1 MLGGILVDGQVVG
14 GLPIPGLGSLL
25 AGFSTSTVIQGL
37 DNIPVD
43 DQPPVDIV
51 HLAWDTM
58 LSAGFALL
66 GLAAWFGADLAPAAR
81 ALPTSRWFY
90 RFAAVAGIA
99 AVVALEAG
107 WIVTE
112 VGRQPWVVY
121 GLLRTTDAVT
131 QAPGTLVSFLVVM
144 VVYVDPRD
152 LDPDRPAGDEPAGLR
167 GRDDGRRAVW
177 TAPMSQADLVAGV
190 LWLGITIYA
199 VLGGADFGAGLWDL
213 LAGDTRRGEAPRDL
227 IDSSIGP
234 VWEANHT
241 WLIFDLVILWS
252 AFPLAFA
259 SVMSTLFVPL
269 TLAAFGIILRGAGF
283 AFRKYTRRLTGRR
296 LFGATFALSSVITP
310 FFLGTALGAIA
321 SGRVPA
327 GNAAGDQW
335 LSWLNPTSVLV
346 GMLAVAAGAYVAAVF
361 LVAAAHRHRDD
372 VLERYF
378 RQRALAAGI
387 VIGALS
393 IAGLLVLSADAPSL
407 YAGLT
412 GRALVLIAASIVLG
426 STSLVLLARGATR
439 GIRVVAAA
447 AVTAIVW
454 GWGWAQFPAIL
465 PGSLTIAGAAAPTGT
480 LSALI
485 VIAIVAALTIGPS
498 LAALFILVDR
508 SRLEAGH

>member
-1 MLGGILVDGQVVG
+1 M
-14 GLPIPGLGSLL
+14 
-25 AGFSTSTVIQGL
+25 T
-37 DNIPVD
+37 
-43 DQPPVDIV
+43 
-51 HLAWDTM
+51 
-58 LSAGFALL
+58 
-66 GLAAWFGADLAPAAR
+66 
-81 ALPTSRWFY
+81 
-90 RFAAVAGIA
+90 
-99 AVVALEAG
+99 
-107 WIVTE
+107 
-112 VGRQPWVVY
+112 
-121 GLLRTTDAVT
+121 
-131 QAPGTLVSFLVVM
+131 
-144 VVYVDPRD
+144 
-152 LDPDRPAGDEPAGLR
+152 
-167 GRDDGRRAVW
+167 
-177 TAPMSQADLVAGV
+177 QADLVAGV

-199 VLGGADFGAGLWDL
+199 VLGGADFGAGMWDL
-213 LAGDTRRGEAPRDL
+213 LAGDSARGEAPREL

-252 AFPLAFA
+252 AFPVAFA

-310 FFLGTALGAIA
+310 FFLGSALGAIA

-346 GMLAVAAGAYVAAVF
+346 GTLAVAAGAYVAAVF
-361 LVAAAHRHRDD
+361 LVTAAHRHHDE
-372 VLERYF
+372 VLEGYF
-378 RQRALAAGI
+378 RRRALAAGI
-387 VIGALS
+387 VIGGLS
-393 IAGLLVLSADAPSL
+393 IAGLLVLSADAPGL

-412 GRALVLIAASIVLG
+412 GRGLVLIAASIVLG

-465 PGSLTIAGAAAPTGT
+465 PGSLSIAGAAAPPGT

-485 VIAIVAALTIGPS
+485 VIAIAAALTIGPS

-508 SRLEAGH
+508 SRLETGH

>member
-1 MLGGILVDGQVVG
+1 
-14 GLPIPGLGSLL
+14 
-25 AGFSTSTVIQGL
+25 
-37 DNIPVD
+37 
-43 DQPPVDIV
+43 
-51 HLAWDTM
+51 
-58 LSAGFALL
+58 
-66 GLAAWFGADLAPAAR
+66 
-81 ALPTSRWFY
+81 
-90 RFAAVAGIA
+90 
-99 AVVALEAG
+99 
-107 WIVTE
+107 VT
-112 VGRQPWVVY
+112 
-121 GLLRTTDAVT
+121 
-131 QAPGTLVSFLVVM
+131 
-144 VVYVDPRD
+144 
-152 LDPDRPAGDEPAGLR
+152 
-167 GRDDGRRAVW
+167 
-177 TAPMSQADLVAGV
+177 QADLVAGV
-190 LWLGITIYA
+190 LWLGVTIYA
-199 VLGGADFGAGLWDL
+199 ILGGADFGAGVWDL
-213 LAGDTRRGEAPRDL
+213 LAGGDERGKAPRDL

-283 AFRKYTRRLTGRR
+283 AFRKYTRRLTARR
-296 LFGATFALSSVITP
+296 LFGATFALSSMISP

-346 GMLAVAAGAYVAAVF
+346 GLLAVAAGAYVAAVF
-361 LVAAAHRHRDD
+361 LVAAARRHRDV

-378 RQRALAAGI
+378 RRRALAAGI
-387 VIGALS
+387 VVGAVS

-407 YAGLT
+407 YAGLA
-412 GRALVLIAASIVLG
+412 GRGLLLIAASILLG

-465 PGSLTIAGAAAPTGT
+465 SGSLTIAGAAAPPGT

-485 VIAIVAALTIGPS
+485 VISIAAALTIGPS
-498 LAALFILVDR
+498 LAVLFVLVDR
-508 SRLEAGH
+508 SRLEASH